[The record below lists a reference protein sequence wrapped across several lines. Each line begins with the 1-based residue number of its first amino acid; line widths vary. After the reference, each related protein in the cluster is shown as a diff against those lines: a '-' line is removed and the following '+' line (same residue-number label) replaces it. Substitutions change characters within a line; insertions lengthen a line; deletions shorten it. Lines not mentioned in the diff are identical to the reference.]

1 MVFYII
7 IHQNEIIKPLSM
19 FSFLQFFKPFSK
31 KKVDLPVVNIRKTNF
46 CISHSTVI
54 IQIQNSTFL
63 VIVHIG
69 FHKQIILV

>member
-31 KKVDLPVVNIRKTNF
+31 KKVDLVNIRKTNF
-46 CISHSTVI
+46 CISHSTAI
-54 IQIQNSTFL
+54 IQKQNSTFL

>member
-31 KKVDLPVVNIRKTNF
+31 KKVDLDIIRKTNF
-46 CISHSTVI
+46 GISHSTVI

-69 FHKQIILV
+69 FHKQIILL

>member
-7 IHQNEIIKPLSM
+7 IHQNEIIKPLNM

-31 KKVDLPVVNIRKTNF
+31 KKVDLVNIRKTNF

-54 IQIQNSTFL
+54 KQKQNSTFL

>member
-1 MVFYII
+1 
-7 IHQNEIIKPLSM
+7 M

-31 KKVDLPVVNIRKTNF
+31 KKVDLVNIRKTNF

>member
-7 IHQNEIIKPLSM
+7 IHQNEIIKPLNM
-19 FSFLQFFKPFSK
+19 FSFLHFFKPFSK
-31 KKVDLPVVNIRKTNF
+31 KKVDLVNIRKTNF

-54 IQIQNSTFL
+54 IRKQNSTFL

>member
-7 IHQNEIIKPLSM
+7 IHQNEIIKPLNM

-31 KKVDLPVVNIRKTNF
+31 KKVDLVNIRKTNF

-54 IQIQNSTFL
+54 IRKQNSTFL

>member
-7 IHQNEIIKPLSM
+7 LNQNEIIKPLSM

-31 KKVDLPVVNIRKTNF
+31 KKVDLVNIRKTNI

-69 FHKQIILV
+69 FHNQIILV

>member
-31 KKVDLPVVNIRKTNF
+31 KKVDLVNIRKTNF
-46 CISHSTVI
+46 CLSHSTVI

>member
-1 MVFYII
+1 MVFLYK
-7 IHQNEIIKPLSM
+7 HQNEIFKPLSM

-31 KKVDLPVVNIRKTNF
+31 KKVDLVNIRKTNF

-54 IQIQNSTFL
+54 IQKQNSTFL